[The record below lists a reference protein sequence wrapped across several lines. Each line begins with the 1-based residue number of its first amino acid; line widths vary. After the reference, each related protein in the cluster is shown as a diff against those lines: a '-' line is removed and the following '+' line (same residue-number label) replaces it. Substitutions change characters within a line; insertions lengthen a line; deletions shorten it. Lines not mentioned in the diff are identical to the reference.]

1 MREIKIH
8 AAQASGSEHC
18 TPDDD
23 DRTPGAHL
31 PRAPES
37 PARPGLSSSDP
48 SSPLDLAPPDL
59 GPLRAVAE
67 HAELADAIA
76 RLTGADGYRL
86 AGTDPLA
93 PLARDVA
100 RSLVEAGFTL
110 HHCARTHPRYRL
122 GGVCLLPMPEHYGDG
137 QGGVVVSWTT
147 HDLLSLDW
155 DRCGTYHDAHQVMND
170 ALADVLRTLG
180 YKARPFGSGG
190 ASIVTGRRAHG
201 EETGR

>member
-1 MREIKIH
+1 MTITAHPAHTSLALQKVPPCP
-8 AAQASGSEHC
+8 AS
-18 TPDDD
+18 TRPI
-23 DRTPGAHL
+23 
-31 PRAPES
+31 
-37 PARPGLSSSDP
+37 PATRSIC
-48 SSPLDLAPPDL
+48 APPDL

-67 HAELADAIA
+67 RAELADAVA
-76 RLTGADGYRL
+76 SLTGTDGYRL
-86 AGTDPLA
+86 ADTDPLA

-122 GGVCLLPMPEHYGDG
+122 GGVCLLPIPDHYGDG

-170 ALADVLRTLG
+170 ALADVL
-180 YKARPFGSGG
+180 ARLR
-190 ASIVTGRRAHG
+190 I
-201 EETGR
+201 